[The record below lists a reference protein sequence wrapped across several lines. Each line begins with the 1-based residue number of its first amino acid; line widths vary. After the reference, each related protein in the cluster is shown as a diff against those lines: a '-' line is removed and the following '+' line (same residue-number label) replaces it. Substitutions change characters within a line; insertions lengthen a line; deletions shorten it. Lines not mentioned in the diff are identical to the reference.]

1 MDNNIYL
8 ITLSEDR
15 RSLNTETINIPQKGL
30 EILLL
35 TLKQSTRITASIL
48 KEIGLSELTNQI
60 SYKVGRGATRTLK
73 N

>member
-35 TLKQSTRITASIL
+35 NLKQSTRITASIL

-60 SYKVGRGATRTLK
+60 SYK
-73 N
+73 